1 MQTLEQV
8 MTEFVN
14 KSRTRFGGDSY
25 PLGYLMSTIESVA
38 AGDKELTDRLIRHFN
53 IALEAYN

>member
-14 KSRTRFGGDSY
+14 KSSTRFDGDSY
-25 PLGYLMSTIESVA
+25 PLGYLMSTIQIA
-38 AGDKELTDRLIRHFN
+38 AEGDKELTDRLIRHFN
-53 IALEAYN
+53 ISLEAYN

>member
-14 KSRTRFGGDSY
+14 KSRIRFDGDHY
-25 PLGYLMSTIESVA
+25 PLGYLMSTIQIA
-38 AGDKELTDRLIRHFN
+38 AEGDKELTDRLIRHFN
-53 IALEAYN
+53 IALENYK